1 MRQGAC
7 FIGSFDPPTI
17 GHLDLAAR
25 AVRIFG
31 QLVVGVGR
39 NAGKTPLFTPE
50 ERVTFLRHALEP
62 LGSAVE
68 VAICDGLATEFC
80 RRQGLRVLVRG
91 VRNVADFEGESD
103 MAATNRE
110 LAPDI
115 DTVILYPSRAHA
127 HVSSRLIREIALAGG
142 DLSRWLTPEVA
153 AVLVSKLKG
162 SPA

>member
-17 GHLDLAAR
+17 GHLDLVAR
-25 AVRIFG
+25 SARIFG
-31 QLVVGVGR
+31 HIVVGVGR

-50 ERVTFLRHALEP
+50 ERVAFLRLALEP
-62 LGSAVE
+62 FGSAVE
-68 VAICDGLATEFC
+68 VAICDGLATDFC

-115 DTVILYPSRAHA
+115 DTVVLYPARAHA
-127 HVSSRLIREIALAGG
+127 HVSSRLMREIALAGG
-142 DLSRWLTPEVA
+142 DLSRWLTPAVA
-153 AVLVSKLKG
+153 AALVQKLKAG
-162 SPA
+162 GA